1 MSQPPRDVRE
11 MSLYDLFASEVQS
24 HLQALDAGLLRL
36 ERDPGNTGV
45 IEPMMRAAHSIKGA
59 ARIVDLDGLVEL
71 AHAMEDCLVAVQAGQ
86 RQLSAQ
92 DLDRLFRCVDCLGEV
107 SRLDEATSQRWQAEQ
122 RDAQHALAQALSAV
136 ESAPPAP
143 LAPLPSVPL
152 PLAPEAP
159 PVTEEPAPDNE
170 RGRDPL
176 RVDSGRFNQ
185 ILALTSEARVMG
197 LGLHGLVQGFQGY
210 RSELQ
215 ALFGQTQGASSELR
229 QRQEGLLDRYQQQLQ
244 ALEAY
249 ERRLLG
255 VCQGLLDEV
264 LGVRMRP
271 LRDAVQSFPRLVRD
285 LARGLD
291 KDATLYIDGADTLID
306 REVLARLESPL
317 NHLLRN
323 AVDHGL
329 EHPAERRALGKP
341 ESGQIRL
348 EARHVA
354 GRLQVSLHDDGRG
367 LDLERVRAAVIAR
380 RLSPAPIAAELSP
393 AELLEFLLLPGFSL
407 KETVTE
413 LSGRGVGL
421 DVVADAI
428 RALDGEVHLETRPG
442 AGFTTHLLVPVS
454 RSIVRA
460 LVVDIAG
467 EAYALP
473 VNRIERVLRLAPSE
487 VHSLEGKAFFLLG
500 EDRLGLVAAHQLLE
514 LEGAPPSGDL
524 AVLVIGGGERRYG
537 LVVDRLRGEQ
547 GLALKPLDEIFG
559 KLRSITAGALLDD
572 GSAVLLL
579 DVADLLTGIERLL
592 GEGRLR
598 QVQSGKTA
606 DTRRIKRILVVDD
619 SLTVRE
625 MERKL
630 LEGQGYQVEVAVD
643 GMDGWNAVRAGEFD
657 MLLSDID
664 MPRMNGIELVELVRR
679 DPRLHALPIMIV
691 SYKDR
696 PEDRLKGMQAGADY
710 YLTKGSFHDDALIT
724 AVQDL
729 IGAP

>member
-24 HLQALDAGLLRL
+24 HLQALDSGLLRL
-36 ERDPGNTGV
+36 ERDPHDTGV

-71 AHAMEDCLVAVQAGQ
+71 AHAMEDCLVAVQAGR
-86 RQLSAQ
+86 RQLGPADIDQ
-92 DLDRLFRCVDCLGEV
+92 LFRCVDVLGEV
-107 SRLDEATSQRWQAEQ
+107 SRLDEAASQRWQSEQ
-122 RDAQHALAQALSAV
+122 RDAQRALAQALSAG
-136 ESAPPAP
+136 AAAPAP
-143 LAPLPSVPL
+143 APMAPARELAPAVAEDP
-152 PLAPEAP
+152 APEA
-159 PVTEEPAPDNE
+159 E
-170 RGRDPL
+170 RSRDPL

-210 RSELQ
+210 RAELQ
-215 ALFGQTQGASSELR
+215 GLFGQANAVSSDVR

-271 LRDAVQSFPRLVRD
+271 LRDAVQGFPRLVRD

-291 KDATLYIDGADTLID
+291 KEAVLQVEGADTLID

-329 EHPAERRALGKP
+329 ETPAERRALGKP
-341 ESGQIRL
+341 ECGQIRL

-367 LDLERVRAAVIAR
+367 LDLERIRAAVIAR
-380 RLSPAPIAAELSP
+380 RLSPPPVAAELSA

-428 RALDGEVHLETRPG
+428 RALDGEVRLETRPG
-442 AGFTTHLLVPVS
+442 LGFTTHLLVPVS

-460 LVVDIAG
+460 LIVDIAG

-473 VNRIERVLRLAPSE
+473 VNRIERVLRLDPAE
-487 VHSLEGKAFFLLG
+487 VHALEGKAFFLLG

-524 AVLVIGGGERRYG
+524 AVLVIGSGARRYG

-559 KLRSITAGALLDD
+559 KLRSVTAGALLDD
-572 GSAVLLL
+572 GSPVLLL

-592 GEGRLR
+592 GEGQLR
-598 QVQSGKTA
+598 QVQGGA
-606 DTRRIKRILVVDD
+606 AVATRRVKRILVVDD

-643 GMDGWNAVRAGEFD
+643 GMDGWNAVRGGEFD

-679 DPRLHALPIMIV
+679 DPRLHALPVMIV

>member
-24 HLQALDAGLLRL
+24 HLQPLDAGLLRL
-36 ERDPGNTGV
+36 ERDPADTGV

-71 AHAMEDCLVAVQAGQ
+71 AHAMEDCLVAVQAGRRRLGPADIDQ
-86 RQLSAQ
+86 
-92 DLDRLFRCVDCLGEV
+92 LFRCIDVLGEV
-107 SRLDEATSQRWQAEQ
+107 SRLDEAASQRWQREQ
-122 RDAQHALAQALSAV
+122 RDSQRALAQALSAGDG
-136 ESAPPAP
+136 EAPPPAPPAP
-143 LAPLPSVPL
+143 QEPTPAP
-152 PLAPEAP
+152 AIQ
-159 PVTEEPAPDNE
+159 EEPAPDAE
-170 RGRDPL
+170 RSRDPL

-210 RSELQ
+210 RAELQ
-215 ALFGQTQGASSELR
+215 GLFGQAQAVSSDVR

-271 LRDAVQSFPRLVRD
+271 LRDAVQGFPRLVRD

-291 KDATLYIDGADTLID
+291 KDAVLQVDGADTLID

-329 EHPAERRALGKP
+329 ETPAERRALGKP
-341 ESGQIRL
+341 ECGQIRL

-367 LDLERVRAAVIAR
+367 LDLERIRAAVIAR
-380 RLSPAPIAAELSP
+380 RLSPPPVAAELSP

-428 RALDGEVHLETRPG
+428 RALDGEVRLETRPG
-442 AGFTTHLLVPVS
+442 LGFSTHLLVPVS

-460 LVVDIAG
+460 LIVDIAG

-473 VNRIERVLRLAPSE
+473 VNRIERVLRLDPAA

-514 LEGAPPSGDL
+514 LDGAPPSGDL
-524 AVLVIGGGERRYG
+524 AVLVIGSGDRRYG

-559 KLRSITAGALLDD
+559 KLRSVTAGALLDD
-572 GSAVLLL
+572 GSPVLLL

-598 QVQSGKTA
+598 QVQSGA
-606 DTRRIKRILVVDD
+606 VLDSRRVKRILVVDD

-679 DPRLHALPIMIV
+679 DPRLHALPVMIV

>member
-24 HLQALDAGLLRL
+24 HLRALDAGLLRL
-36 ERDPGNTGV
+36 ERDPADTAV

-71 AHAMEDCLVAVQAGQ
+71 THAMEDCLVAVQAGR
-86 RQLSAQ
+86 RQLSAA
-92 DLDRLFRCVDCLGEV
+92 DLDRLFRCVDVLGEI
-107 SRLDEATSQRWQAEQ
+107 SRLDEAASQRWQHEQ
-122 RDAQHALAQALSAV
+122 RDAQRELAQALSTGADATP
-136 ESAPPAP
+136 SPPAP
-143 LAPLPSVPL
+143 SPSSTPMPTV
-152 PLAPEAP
+152 AA
-159 PVTEEPAPDNE
+159 VVEEPAETE
-170 RGRDPL
+170 RARDPL

-185 ILALTSEARVMG
+185 ILALSSEARVMG
-197 LGLHGLVQGFQGY
+197 LGLHGLLQGFQGY
-210 RSELQ
+210 RGELQ
-215 ALFGQTQGASSELR
+215 ALFGQTPAVSSELR

-271 LRDAVQSFPRLVRD
+271 LRDAVQGFPRLVRD
-285 LARGLD
+285 LARGLG
-291 KDATLYIDGADTLID
+291 KDASLQIDGADTLID

-329 EHPAERRALGKP
+329 EMPAERRALGKP

-380 RLSPAPIAAELSP
+380 RLSPAPVAAALSP

-428 RALDGEVHLETRPG
+428 RALDGEVRLETRPG
-442 AGFTTHLLVPVS
+442 EGFSTHLLVPVS

-460 LVVDIAG
+460 LIVDIAG

-473 VNRIERVLRLAPSE
+473 VNRIERVLRLAASE
-487 VHSLEGKAFFLLG
+487 VHHLEGKAFFLLG
-500 EDRLGLVAAHQLLE
+500 EDRLGLVTAHQLLE
-514 LEGAPPSGDL
+514 LDGNPASDDL
-524 AVLVIGGGERRYG
+524 AVLVIGSGAQRYG

-559 KLRSITAGALLDD
+559 KLRSVTAGALLDD
-572 GSAVLLL
+572 GSPVLLL

-598 QVQSGKTA
+598 QVQGGSVA
-606 DTRRIKRILVVDD
+606 DTRRVKRVLVVDD

-630 LEGQGYQVEVAVD
+630 LESQGYQVEVAVD
-643 GMDGWNAVRAGEFD
+643 GMDGWNAVRAGDFD
-657 MLLSDID
+657 LLLSDID
-664 MPRMNGIELVELVRR
+664 MPRLNGIELVELVRR
-679 DPRLHALPIMIV
+679 DPRLHALPVMIV

>member
-24 HLQALDAGLLRL
+24 HLQALDSGLLRL
-36 ERDPGNTGV
+36 ERDPSDTGV
-45 IEPMMRAAHSIKGA
+45 IKPMMRAAHSIKGA

-71 AHAMEDCLVAVQAGQ
+71 AHAMEDCLVAVQAGRRHLGPADIDQ
-86 RQLSAQ
+86 
-92 DLDRLFRCVDCLGEV
+92 LFRCVDVLGEV
-107 SRLDEATSQRWQAEQ
+107 SRLDEAASQRWQSEQ
-122 RDAQHALAQALSAV
+122 RDAQRALAQALTAG
-136 ESAPPAP
+136 AAAPAP
-143 LAPLPSVPL
+143 MAPARELAPAVAEDP
-152 PLAPEAP
+152 APEA
-159 PVTEEPAPDNE
+159 E
-170 RGRDPL
+170 RSRDPL

-210 RSELQ
+210 RAELQ
-215 ALFGQTQGASSELR
+215 GLFGQANAVSSDVR

-271 LRDAVQSFPRLVRD
+271 LRDAVQGFPRLVRD

-291 KDATLYIDGADTLID
+291 KEAVLQVDGADTLID

-329 EHPAERRALGKP
+329 ETPAERRALGKP
-341 ESGQIRL
+341 ECGQIRL

-367 LDLERVRAAVIAR
+367 LDLERIRTAVIAR
-380 RLSPAPIAAELSP
+380 RLSPPPVAAELSA

-428 RALDGEVHLETRPG
+428 RALDGEVRLETRPG
-442 AGFTTHLLVPVS
+442 LGFTTHLLVPVS

-460 LVVDIAG
+460 LIVDIAG

-473 VNRIERVLRLAPSE
+473 VNRIERVLRLDPAE
-487 VHSLEGKAFFLLG
+487 VHALEGKAFFLLG

-524 AVLVIGGGERRYG
+524 AVLVIGSGARRYG

-559 KLRSITAGALLDD
+559 KLRSVTAGALLDD
-572 GSAVLLL
+572 GNPVLLL

-592 GEGRLR
+592 GEGQLR
-598 QVQSGKTA
+598 QVQGGATVA
-606 DTRRIKRILVVDD
+606 TRRVKRILVVDD

-643 GMDGWNAVRAGEFD
+643 GMDGWNAVRGGEFD

-679 DPRLHALPIMIV
+679 DPRLHALPVMIV

>member
-1 MSQPPRDVRE
+1 MSLPPRDVRE

-24 HLQALDAGLLRL
+24 HLQALDSGLLRL
-36 ERDPGNTGV
+36 ERDPSDTGV

-71 AHAMEDCLVAVQAGQ
+71 AHAMEDCLVAVQAGR
-86 RQLSAQ
+86 RQLGPADIDQ
-92 DLDRLFRCVDCLGEV
+92 LFRCVDVLGEV
-107 SRLDEATSQRWQAEQ
+107 SRLDEAASQRWQIEQ
-122 RDAQHALAQALSAV
+122 RDAQRALAQALSAG
-136 ESAPPAP
+136 AAAPAP
-143 LAPLPSVPL
+143 MAPAPARELAPAVAEDP
-152 PLAPEAP
+152 APEA
-159 PVTEEPAPDNE
+159 E
-170 RGRDPL
+170 RSRDPL

-210 RSELQ
+210 RAELQ
-215 ALFGQTQGASSELR
+215 GLFGQANAVSSDVR

-271 LRDAVQSFPRLVRD
+271 LRDAVQGFPRLVRD

-291 KDATLYIDGADTLID
+291 KEAVLQVDGADTLID

-329 EHPAERRALGKP
+329 ETPAERRAQGKP
-341 ESGQIRL
+341 ECGQIRL

-367 LDLERVRAAVIAR
+367 LDLERIRAAVIAR
-380 RLSPAPIAAELSP
+380 RLSPPPVAAELSA

-428 RALDGEVHLETRPG
+428 RALDGEVRLETRPG
-442 AGFTTHLLVPVS
+442 LGFTTHLLVPVS

-460 LVVDIAG
+460 LIVDIAG

-473 VNRIERVLRLAPSE
+473 VNRIERVLRLDPAE
-487 VHSLEGKAFFLLG
+487 VHALEGKAFFLLG

-524 AVLVIGGGERRYG
+524 AVLVIGSGARRYG

-559 KLRSITAGALLDD
+559 KLRSVTAGALLDD
-572 GSAVLLL
+572 GSPVLLL

-592 GEGRLR
+592 GEGQLR
-598 QVQSGKTA
+598 QVQGGA
-606 DTRRIKRILVVDD
+606 AVATRRVKRILVVDD

-643 GMDGWNAVRAGEFD
+643 GMDGWNAVRGGEFD

-679 DPRLHALPIMIV
+679 DPRLHALPVMIV

>member
-24 HLQALDAGLLRL
+24 HLQALDSGLLRL
-36 ERDPGNTGV
+36 ERDPSDTGV

-71 AHAMEDCLVAVQAGQ
+71 AHAMEDCLVAVQAGRRHLGPADIDQ
-86 RQLSAQ
+86 
-92 DLDRLFRCVDCLGEV
+92 LFRCVDVLGEV
-107 SRLDEATSQRWQAEQ
+107 SRLDEAASQRWQSEQ
-122 RDAQHALAQALSAV
+122 RDAQRALAQALTAG
-136 ESAPPAP
+136 AAAPAP
-143 LAPLPSVPL
+143 MAPARELAPAVAEDP
-152 PLAPEAP
+152 APEA
-159 PVTEEPAPDNE
+159 E
-170 RGRDPL
+170 RSRDPL

-210 RSELQ
+210 RAELQ
-215 ALFGQTQGASSELR
+215 GLFGQANAVSSDVR

-271 LRDAVQSFPRLVRD
+271 LRDAVQGFPRLVRD

-291 KDATLYIDGADTLID
+291 KEAVLQVEGADTLID

-329 EHPAERRALGKP
+329 ETPAERRALGKP
-341 ESGQIRL
+341 ECGQIRL

-367 LDLERVRAAVIAR
+367 LDLERIRAAVIAR
-380 RLSPAPIAAELSP
+380 RLSPPPVAAELSA

-428 RALDGEVHLETRPG
+428 RALDGEVRLETRPG
-442 AGFTTHLLVPVS
+442 LGFTTHLLVPVS

-460 LVVDIAG
+460 LIVDIAG

-473 VNRIERVLRLAPSE
+473 VNRIERVLRLDPAE
-487 VHSLEGKAFFLLG
+487 VHALEGKAFFLLG

-524 AVLVIGGGERRYG
+524 AVLVIGSGARRYG

-559 KLRSITAGALLDD
+559 KLRSVTAGALLDD
-572 GSAVLLL
+572 GSPVLLL

-592 GEGRLR
+592 GEGQLR
-598 QVQSGKTA
+598 QVQGGA
-606 DTRRIKRILVVDD
+606 AVATRRVKRILVVDD

-643 GMDGWNAVRAGEFD
+643 GMDGWNAVRGGEFD

-679 DPRLHALPIMIV
+679 DPRLHALPVMIV

>member
-36 ERDPGNTGV
+36 ERDPADIAV

-86 RQLSAQ
+86 RR
-92 DLDRLFRCVDCLGEV
+92 LDAAAIDQLFRCVDVLGEV
-107 SRLDEATSQRWQAEQ
+107 SRLDEAASQRWQREQ
-122 RDAQHALAQALSAV
+122 REAQRALAQALSAADADVAPSSAATPPSLPTSTVAAAV
-136 ESAPPAP
+136 EEP
-143 LAPLPSVPL
+143 
-152 PLAPEAP
+152 PEA
-159 PVTEEPAPDNE
+159 E
-170 RGRDPL
+170 RARDPL
-176 RVDSGRFNQ
+176 RVDSGRFNE

-210 RSELQ
+210 RGELQ
-215 ALFGQTQGASSELR
+215 ALFGQAAAASNELR

-271 LRDAVQSFPRLVRD
+271 LRDAVQGFPRLVRD
-285 LARGLD
+285 LARSLD
-291 KDATLYIDGADTLID
+291 KDATLQVDGADTLID

-323 AVDHGL
+323 ALDHGL
-329 EHPAERRALGKP
+329 ETPAERRALGKP

-354 GRLQVSLHDDGRG
+354 GRLHVSLHDDGRG
-367 LDLERVRAAVIAR
+367 LDLERIRAAVIAR
-380 RLSPAPIAAELSP
+380 RLSPAPVAASLSP

-428 RALDGEVHLETRPG
+428 RALDGEVRLETRPG
-442 AGFTTHLLVPVS
+442 EGFSTHLLVPVS

-460 LVVDIAG
+460 LIVDIAG

-473 VNRIERVLRLAPSE
+473 VNRIERVLRLAANE
-487 VHSLEGKAFFLLG
+487 VHTLEGKAFFLLG
-500 EDRLGLVAAHQLLE
+500 ADRLGLVSAHQLLE
-514 LEGAPPSGDL
+514 LDAGPPGDDL
-524 AVLVIGGGERRYG
+524 AVLVIGSGERRYG
-537 LVVDRLRGEQ
+537 LVVDRLRTEQ
-547 GLALKPLDEIFG
+547 GLALKPLDDIFG
-559 KLRSITAGALLDD
+559 KLRSVTAGALLDD
-572 GSAVLLL
+572 GSPVLLL

-598 QVQSGKTA
+598 QVQGSQVA
-606 DTRRIKRILVVDD
+606 DSRRVKRILVVDD

-643 GMDGWNAVRAGEFD
+643 GMDGWNAVRAGDFD

-679 DPRLHALPIMIV
+679 DPRLHALPVMIV

-724 AVQDL
+724 AVQDF

>member
-24 HLQALDAGLLRL
+24 HLQPLDAGLLRL
-36 ERDPGNTGV
+36 ERDPSDTGV

-71 AHAMEDCLVAVQAGQ
+71 AHAMEDCLVAVQAGRRRLGPADIDQ
-86 RQLSAQ
+86 
-92 DLDRLFRCVDCLGEV
+92 LFRCVDVLGEV
-107 SRLDEATSQRWQAEQ
+107 RRLDEAASQRWQREQ
-122 RDAQHALAQALSAV
+122 RDSQGARAQALSAGDG
-136 ESAPPAP
+136 EAPPPAP
-143 LAPLPSVPL
+143 AAPQEPTP
-152 PLAPEAP
+152 APAIQ
-159 PVTEEPAPDNE
+159 EEPAPDAE
-170 RGRDPL
+170 RSRDPL

-197 LGLHGLVQGFQGY
+197 LGLHGLVQGFQDY
-210 RSELQ
+210 RAELQ
-215 ALFGQTQGASSELR
+215 GLFGQAQAVSSDVR

-271 LRDAVQSFPRLVRD
+271 LRDAVQGFPRLVRD

-291 KDATLYIDGADTLID
+291 KDAVLQVDGADTLID

-329 EHPAERRALGKP
+329 ETPAERRALGKP
-341 ESGQIRL
+341 ECGQIRL

-367 LDLERVRAAVIAR
+367 LDLERIRAAVIAR
-380 RLSPAPIAAELSP
+380 R
-393 AELLEFLLLPGFSL
+393 L

-428 RALDGEVHLETRPG
+428 RALDGEVRLETRPG
-442 AGFTTHLLVPVS
+442 LGFSTHLLVPVS

-460 LVVDIAG
+460 LIVDIAG

-473 VNRIERVLRLAPSE
+473 VNRIERVLRLDPAA

-514 LEGAPPSGDL
+514 LDGAPPSGDL
-524 AVLVIGGGERRYG
+524 AVLVIGSGDRRYG

-547 GLALKPLDEIFG
+547 GLALKP
-559 KLRSITAGALLDD
+559 
-572 GSAVLLL
+572 L

-598 QVQSGKTA
+598 QVQSGA
-606 DTRRIKRILVVDD
+606 VLDSRRVKRILVVDD

-679 DPRLHALPIMIV
+679 DPRLHALPVMIV

>member
-24 HLQALDAGLLRL
+24 HLQALDSGLLRL
-36 ERDPGNTGV
+36 ERDPHDTGV

-71 AHAMEDCLVAVQAGQ
+71 AHAMEDCLVAVQAGR
-86 RQLSAQ
+86 RQLGPADIDQ
-92 DLDRLFRCVDCLGEV
+92 LFRCVDVLGEV
-107 SRLDEATSQRWQAEQ
+107 SRLDEAASQRWQSEQ
-122 RDAQHALAQALSAV
+122 RDAQRALAQALSAG
-136 ESAPPAP
+136 AAAPAP
-143 LAPLPSVPL
+143 MAPAPARELASAVAEDP
-152 PLAPEAP
+152 APEA
-159 PVTEEPAPDNE
+159 E
-170 RGRDPL
+170 RSRDPL

-210 RSELQ
+210 RAELQ
-215 ALFGQTQGASSELR
+215 GLFGQAKAVSSDVR

-271 LRDAVQSFPRLVRD
+271 LRDAVQGFPRLVRD

-291 KDATLYIDGADTLID
+291 KEAVLQVEGADTLID

-329 EHPAERRALGKP
+329 ETPAERRALGKP
-341 ESGQIRL
+341 ECGQIRL

-367 LDLERVRAAVIAR
+367 LDLERIRAAVIAR
-380 RLSPAPIAAELSP
+380 RLSPPPVAAELSA

-428 RALDGEVHLETRPG
+428 RALDGEVRLETRPG
-442 AGFTTHLLVPVS
+442 LGFTTHLLVPVS

-460 LVVDIAG
+460 LIVDIAG

-473 VNRIERVLRLAPSE
+473 VNRIERVLRLDPAE
-487 VHSLEGKAFFLLG
+487 VHALEGKAFFLLG

-524 AVLVIGGGERRYG
+524 AVLVIGSGARRYG

-559 KLRSITAGALLDD
+559 KLRSVTAGALLDD
-572 GSAVLLL
+572 GSPVLLL

-592 GEGRLR
+592 GEGQLR
-598 QVQSGKTA
+598 QVQGGA
-606 DTRRIKRILVVDD
+606 AVATRRVKRILVVDD

-643 GMDGWNAVRAGEFD
+643 GMDGWNAVRGGEFD

-679 DPRLHALPIMIV
+679 DPRLHALPVMIV

>member
-24 HLQALDAGLLRL
+24 HLQALDSGLLRL
-36 ERDPGNTGV
+36 ERDPHDTGV

-71 AHAMEDCLVAVQAGQ
+71 AHAMEDCLVAVQAGRRHLGPADIDQ
-86 RQLSAQ
+86 
-92 DLDRLFRCVDCLGEV
+92 LFRCVDVLGEV
-107 SRLDEATSQRWQAEQ
+107 SRLDEAASQRWQSEQ
-122 RDAQHALAQALSAV
+122 RDAQRALAQALSAG
-136 ESAPPAP
+136 APAP
-143 LAPLPSVPL
+143 APMAPARELAPAVAEDP
-152 PLAPEAP
+152 APEA
-159 PVTEEPAPDNE
+159 E
-170 RGRDPL
+170 RSRDPL

-210 RSELQ
+210 RAELQ
-215 ALFGQTQGASSELR
+215 GLFGQANAVSSDVR
-229 QRQEGLLDRYQQQLQ
+229 QRQESLLDRYQQQLQ

-271 LRDAVQSFPRLVRD
+271 LRDAVQGFPRLVRD

-291 KDATLYIDGADTLID
+291 KEAVLQVDGADTLID

-329 EHPAERRALGKP
+329 ETPAERRTLGKP
-341 ESGQIRL
+341 ECGQIRL

-367 LDLERVRAAVIAR
+367 LDLERIRAAVIAR
-380 RLSPAPIAAELSP
+380 RLSPPPVAAELSA

-428 RALDGEVHLETRPG
+428 RALDGEVRLETRPG
-442 AGFTTHLLVPVS
+442 LGFTTHLLVPVS

-460 LVVDIAG
+460 LIVDIAG

-473 VNRIERVLRLAPSE
+473 VNRIERVLRLDPAE
-487 VHSLEGKAFFLLG
+487 VHALEGKAFFLLG

-524 AVLVIGGGERRYG
+524 AVLVIGSGARRYG

-559 KLRSITAGALLDD
+559 KLRSVTAGALLDD
-572 GSAVLLL
+572 GSPVLLL

-592 GEGRLR
+592 GEGQLR
-598 QVQSGKTA
+598 QVQGGA
-606 DTRRIKRILVVDD
+606 AVATRRVKRILVVDD

-643 GMDGWNAVRAGEFD
+643 GMDGWNAVRGGEFD

-679 DPRLHALPIMIV
+679 DPRLHALPVMIV